1 MRGCSTTYSLGP
13 RPRPTLVW
21 IATSITPYWKWY
33 TIYIASFFHGRN
45 FHLIFKST
53 IQSSS
58 VLKSGKKALALSDSF
73 GCNGVC
79 APCDVF
85 SVQKWLEKVHVLH
98 KMVALLILGK
108 AFSYCFYLVPLS
120 SLIII
125 ENSFFWGEIVDIL
138 NKICCTRVV
147 NCI

>member
-33 TIYIASFFHGRN
+33 TVYIAGFFHRRN
-45 FHLIFKST
+45 FYLIFNST

-73 GCNGVC
+73 GCNGVS

-98 KMVALLILGK
+98 KMVALLMLRK

-125 ENSFFWGEIVDIL
+125 ENSFFGGGIVHIL
-138 NKICCTRVV
+138 NKIYSCS
-147 NCI
+147 